1 MSHIPHCSTNNPVT
15 ERWYLNDGTAV
26 MFSQCCVCNKPL
38 AVIIDI
44 KTQKRISEIFGGFKK
59 VLKTKE
65 KCKKRLIYKDF
76 ETKSQRSVGFVF
88 GLNIEIHDC
97 KGRINKI
104 RQRAKDFFG
113 NQSLIREID
122 L

>member
-1 MSHIPHCSTNNPVT
+1 MYIRHCNFNNPIK
-15 ERWYLNDGTAV
+15 EKWFLEDDKIILFAK
-26 MFSQCCVCNKPL
+26 CDLCKKDL
-38 AVIIDI
+38 AVIIDA
-44 KTQKRISEIFGGFKK
+44 KTKNTISKLFAGVDK
-59 VLKTKE
+59 VLKLK
-65 KCKKRLIYKDF
+65 KNFKKRLIYKDF
-76 ETKSQRSVGFVF
+76 EVKGLKGTGFIF

-113 NQSLIREID
+113 NQNLVREIE